1 MTVFTG
7 PDQVSAAVG
16 EKLGPTSWFPVE
28 QARVDGFADIT
39 EDHQWLHVDQERA
52 AAGPFGGTISHG
64 LLTLSL
70 VPHFGALLFRLD
82 FGSARINY
90 GLNKV
95 RFPTPVPVGARL
107 RAHAQFLA
115 LEPATQ
121 GDLLTTRY
129 TIEIENAAQ
138 PACVAETLTLLLP

>member
-1 MTVFTG
+1 MTVFTAA
-7 PDQVSAAVG
+7 DQLTAVLG
-16 EKLGPTSWFPVE
+16 EKLGPTPWFPVE
-28 QARVDGFADIT
+28 QARVDGFAEIT
-39 EDHQWLHVDQERA
+39 EDHQWLHVDRERA

-70 VPHFGALLFRLD
+70 VPRFGAMLFRLE

-95 RFPTPVPVGARL
+95 RFPSPVPVGARL
-107 RAHAQFLA
+107 RAQAQLLSFD
-115 LEPATQ
+115 PAPQ

-129 TIEIENAAQ
+129 TIEIENVAK